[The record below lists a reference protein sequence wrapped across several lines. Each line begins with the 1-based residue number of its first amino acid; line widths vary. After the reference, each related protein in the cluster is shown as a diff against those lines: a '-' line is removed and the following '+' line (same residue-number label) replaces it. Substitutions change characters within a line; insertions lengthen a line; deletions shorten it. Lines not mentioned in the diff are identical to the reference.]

1 LRARLENI
9 SPKMQGRSIF
19 GIKIDQVNFDSL
31 WHYHPEYELTY
42 IINGN
47 GRRMVGDHMENFS
60 EGDLVLLGPDLPHT
74 WVSERSTI
82 TENNRALVIQFSDAF
97 ISPFQ
102 NMIEMKNVIELLHKS
117 GTGVRFLKY
126 QPLIIEK
133 RMLQIIEETNIKRV
147 TGLLELL
154 NDLANKKYKIL
165 ASNSFKIVK
174 SDHTESRINKV
185 LVYMQKN
192 YRSSIKLQEASK
204 MIHLSNTAF
213 CKFFK
218 RSIGKTFSDYLNDLR
233 ILHACKLLIETDKP
247 ISQIVAES
255 GFENQAYFNR
265 VFLKKKKLQP
275 AAFRKR

>member
-1 LRARLENI
+1 MRARLENI
-9 SPKMQGRSIF
+9 STKMLGRSIY
-19 GIKIDQVNFDSL
+19 GLKINQASFDSL

-42 IINGN
+42 IIQGN

-74 WVSERSTI
+74 WISERSNH
-82 TENNRALVIQFSDAF
+82 TENSLALVIQFPEAF
-97 ISPFQ
+97 ISPFR
-102 NMIEMKNVIELLHKS
+102 NLLELKNVHELLNKS

-126 QPLIIEK
+126 QPLVIEK

-154 NDLANKKYKIL
+154 NDLANKKYKML
-165 ASNSFKIVK
+165 ASHKFKIAK
-174 SDHTESRINKV
+174 SDTTESRLNKV

-204 MIHLSNTAF
+204 LIHLSNTAF

-233 ILHACKLLIETDKP
+233 ILHACTLLIETDKP
-247 ISQIVAES
+247 ISQIAAES
-255 GFENQAYFNR
+255 GFENLAYFNR
-265 VFLKKKKLQP
+265 VFLKKKNLQP
-275 AAFRKR
+275 TVFRKR

>member
-1 LRARLENI
+1 MRARLENI
-9 SPKMQGRSIF
+9 SPKMQGRSIY
-19 GIKIDQVNFDSL
+19 GLKINQASFDSL

-42 IINGN
+42 IIKGN
-47 GRRMVGDHMENFS
+47 GRRMVGDHMENFC

-74 WVSERSTI
+74 WISERGTNS
-82 TENNRALVIQFSDAF
+82 ENSLALVIQFPEAF
-97 ISPFQ
+97 ISPFR
-102 NMIEMKNVIELLHKS
+102 NLLELKNVHELLNKS

-126 QPLIIEK
+126 QPLVIEK

-154 NDLANKKYKIL
+154 NDLANKKYKML
-165 ASNSFKIVK
+165 ASHKFKIAK
-174 SDHTESRINKV
+174 SDTTESRLNKV

-204 MIHLSNTAF
+204 LIHLSNTAF

-233 ILHACKLLIETDKP
+233 ILHACTLLIETDKP
-247 ISQIVAES
+247 ISQIAAES
-255 GFENQAYFNR
+255 GFENLAYFNR
-265 VFLKKKKLQP
+265 VFLKKKNLQP
-275 AAFRKR
+275 TVFRKR

>member
-1 LRARLENI
+1 
-9 SPKMQGRSIF
+9 MHGRSIF
-19 GIKIDQVNFDSL
+19 GLTINQASFDSL

-42 IINGN
+42 IIKGN

-74 WVSERSTI
+74 WISERSSN
-82 TENNRALVIQFSDAF
+82 TENCRALVIQFSEAF
-97 ISPFQ
+97 ISPFLSLL
-102 NMIEMKNVIELLHKS
+102 EMRNVLELLIKS
-117 GTGVRFLKY
+117 GSGLRFLKC
-126 QPLIIEK
+126 QPLVIEK
-133 RMLQIIEETNIKRV
+133 RMLQIIDETTIKRV

-154 NDLANKKYKIL
+154 NDLANKKYRLL
-165 ASNSFKIVK
+165 ASHKFKIAK
-174 SDHTESRINKV
+174 SDNTENRLNKV

-192 YRSSIKLQEASK
+192 YRNSKTLQEASK
-204 MIHLSNTAF
+204 LIHLSKTAF

-218 RSIGKTFSDYLNDLR
+218 RSIGKTYSDYLNDLR
-233 ILHACKLLIETDKP
+233 ILHACTLLIETDKP
-247 ISQIVAES
+247 ISQIAAES

>member
-1 LRARLENI
+1 MRARLENI
-9 SPKMQGRSIF
+9 SPKMQGRSIY
-19 GIKIDQVNFDSL
+19 GLKINQASFDSL

-42 IINGN
+42 IIKGN

-74 WVSERSTI
+74 WISERSTH
-82 TENNRALVIQFSDAF
+82 TENSLALVIQFPEAF
-97 ISPFQ
+97 ISPFR
-102 NMIEMKNVIELLHKS
+102 NLLELKNVHELLNKS

-126 QPLIIEK
+126 QPLVIEK

-154 NDLANKKYKIL
+154 NDLANKKYKML
-165 ASNSFKIVK
+165 ASHKFQIVK
-174 SDHTESRINKV
+174 SDTTESRLNKV

-204 MIHLSNTAF
+204 LIHLSNTAF

-233 ILHACKLLIETDKP
+233 ILHACTLLIETEKP
-247 ISQIVAES
+247 ISQIAAES
-255 GFENQAYFNR
+255 GFENLAYFNR
-265 VFLKKKKLQP
+265 VFLKKKNLQP
-275 AAFRKR
+275 TVFRKR